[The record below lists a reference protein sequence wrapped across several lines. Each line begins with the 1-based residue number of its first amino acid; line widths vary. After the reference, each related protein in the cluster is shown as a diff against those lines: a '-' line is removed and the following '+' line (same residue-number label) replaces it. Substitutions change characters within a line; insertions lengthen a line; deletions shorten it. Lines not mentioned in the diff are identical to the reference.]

1 MTIIEQVLQVSEVSH
16 ALQHFPVFTKW
27 NKLLFKEMYGAYT
40 SGSSN
45 SSCNKD
51 DDSAVSWYKNELEL
65 FDRRIVLA
73 RRLRDC
79 GVFHKTADVY
89 LSAAITNRRQ

>member
-40 SGSSN
+40 SG